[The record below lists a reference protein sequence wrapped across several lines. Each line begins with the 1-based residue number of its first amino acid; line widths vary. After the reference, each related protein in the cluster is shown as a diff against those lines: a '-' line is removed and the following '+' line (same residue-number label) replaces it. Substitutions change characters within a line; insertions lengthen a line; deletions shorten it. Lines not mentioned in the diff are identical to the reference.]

1 MAAAGPLD
9 APASVA
15 GRPRRRREL
24 INSSKCSMV
33 QLAVENNDQRLVV
46 LLLRYGSC
54 LFVRD
59 ARGYT
64 ALHSAALLGRST
76 CALML
81 LRKTRLQPWREE
93 LELLGRE
100 QVLSGCLALAARQGH
115 ATCVA
120 LLVRFGADPAPGA
133 AAAALGPLARGHEV
147 ATLPRF
153 DRAAD
158 DEEGEESPQEEQLQ
172 PARPA
177 PPDHGG
183 VMHVLR
189 IGMAACHGHSWE
201 VATTRKAAECA
212 LQWQKLATLCRRPQ
226 SALSASTGLP
236 AEVLNQIV
244 LLL

>member
-1 MAAAGPLD
+1 
-9 APASVA
+9 
-15 GRPRRRREL
+15 
-24 INSSKCSMV
+24 MV
-33 QLAVENNDQRLVV
+33 QLAVENNDQRLVT

-64 ALHSAALLGRST
+64 ALHSAALLGRSA

-81 LRKTRLQPWREE
+81 LRKTRLPPWREE

-115 ATCVA
+115 AACVA

-133 AAAALGPLARGHEV
+133 AAAALGPLARGYEV
-147 ATLPRF
+147 SALPRL
-153 DRAAD
+153 DRAAED
-158 DEEGEESPQEEQLQ
+158 DEGEEGPHQEQLQ

-177 PPDHGG
+177 PADHGG
-183 VMHVLR
+183 VIRVLR
-189 IGMAACHGHSWE
+189 IGVAACHGQSWAL
-201 VATTRKAAECA
+201 ATTRKAAECA
-212 LQWQKLATLCRRPQ
+212 LQWQKLATLCRHPQ
-226 SALSASTGLP
+226 RALLAVTGLP
-236 AEVLNQIV
+236 VEILNQVV

>member
-1 MAAAGPLD
+1 
-9 APASVA
+9 
-15 GRPRRRREL
+15 
-24 INSSKCSMV
+24 MV